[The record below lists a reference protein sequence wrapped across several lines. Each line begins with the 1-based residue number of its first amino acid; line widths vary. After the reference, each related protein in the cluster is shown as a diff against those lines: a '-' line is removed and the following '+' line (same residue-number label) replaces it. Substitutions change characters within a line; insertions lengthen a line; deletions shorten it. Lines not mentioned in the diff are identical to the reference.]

1 MASQTLERQP
11 VSAPAVSALP
21 AEQDP
26 TGAAGEQFD
35 LDVSFLEAGGTVK
48 DLIFMTND
56 SCGTTCES
64 ACSPTCG

>member
-11 VSAPAVSALP
+11 VSAPPVSALP

-26 TGAAGEQFD
+26 NAAAGAEFD

-48 DLIFMTND
+48 ELIFMTND
-56 SCGTTCES
+56 NCGTTCES
-64 ACSPTCG
+64 ACSTTCG